1 MLEIVT
7 FRGHTI
13 STLSLLVGDRRWQA
27 SYMVCRFGERIRNS
41 SETPLQSSK
50 ELAESAA
57 IILAIQYV
65 EDRLKRLR

>member
-13 STLSLLVGDRRWQA
+13 SALSTLVGDGRWRA
-27 SYMVCRFGERIRNS
+27 SYTVCRYGERIRIS
-41 SETPLQSSK
+41 SEAPFQSSR

-57 IILAIQYV
+57 ILLAIQYV
-65 EDRLKRLR
+65 EDRLRRPQ